1 MQLRELLNNQQIL
14 TPLISVKS
22 NAKDESLQAFS
33 DVFSDKTSDVRANK
47 APEIPN
53 GRKFNTDYKSN
64 IENDSA
70 NQFPLKAKLAE
81 PKAFENHDEPVKP
94 AQVNRDKNDTSIK
107 KDSPK
112 KDAQEKEPSEIDQ
125 SALKKMVKAKLKN
138 ITGLDDDVLN
148 DLLSKMT
155 ADLAALVVQM
165 EEDVSVVSQLKD
177 LMVDLELTDLLQTQ
191 VSEKNLMQVAN
202 QLDQLIDSMNKLVDT
217 VGNSEGKV
225 SEEAS
230 SHLMQAIQA
239 LSKLVSKLKSI
250 DGVEEIK
257 PKEIRTEIVKALVSP
272 DQTTATADTEE
283 LTQSTEQMKTVTVA
297 PAAETKM
304 PTQQDR
310 ISPQIPDDSIKQPLG
325 MQVENI
331 ANKPTQVM
339 VDQPVEVDVESVDVK
354 GVGLHQLF
362 MKQGNSVVS
371 QTIQS
376 TPQLKQEVFSQLMDA
391 IKGHIKLSD
400 HGTAMIVKLQPE
412 QLGNVEL
419 KLNLQ
424 KGIVLAEIKVENE
437 IVKAAIESNLDDL
450 KQSLNNKGYT
460 IDQLSVHV
468 DSGKKNRQETYQPQ
482 SRLKRNQQK
491 DDEGS
496 IEIIESVGRYLID
509 EYEGSTINYYG

>member
-1 MQLRELLNNQQIL
+1 MHLRELLNNQQVL

-47 APEIPN
+47 TTEIPN
-53 GRKFNTDYKSN
+53 GRKFKADNLPN
-64 IENDSA
+64 NENDSV
-70 NQFPLKAKLAE
+70 NRFQIRAKVSE
-81 PKAFENHDEPVKP
+81 PKAFENPTEPAKS
-94 AQVNRDKNDTSIK
+94 AQVDREKNGVPIK

-112 KDAQEKEPSEIDQ
+112 QNAGDKDLNEVDRN
-125 SALKKMVKAKLKN
+125 ALKKMVKAKLKS
-138 ITGLDDDVLN
+138 ITGLDDEALN
-148 DLLSKMT
+148 DLLGKMT
-155 ADLAALVVQM
+155 VDLAALFVKID
-165 EEDVSVVSQLKD
+165 EDVSVVSQLKD

-202 QLDQLIDSMNKLVDT
+202 QLDQLIAAMNKLVET
-217 VGNSEGKV
+217 VEDSEGKV

-230 SHLMQAIQA
+230 PHLMQAIQA
-239 LSKLVSKLKSI
+239 LSRLTSKLKSS
-250 DGVEEIK
+250 DGEEAIS
-257 PKEIRTEIVKALVSP
+257 PKEIRTEIVKALVTPHEPIQAEAEDSNKSGEQVKP
-272 DQTTATADTEE
+272 VALTLTSEAQIPTEH
-283 LTQSTEQMKTVTVA
+283 
-297 PAAETKM
+297 
-304 PTQQDR
+304 DN
-310 ISPQIPDDSIKQPLG
+310 ISPKIPDDTPKQPMGTQPEILVNKTTQVAVEN
-325 MQVENI
+325 QVE
-331 ANKPTQVM
+331 
-339 VDQPVEVDVESVDVK
+339 VEAESVEVK

-371 QTIQS
+371 QTVQS

-450 KQSLNNKGYT
+450 KQSLNSKGYT

-482 SRLKRNQQK
+482 SRKNRNQRK

-496 IEIIESVGRYLID
+496 IEIIETVGRYLID

>member
-47 APEIPN
+47 NTEIPN
-53 GRKFNTDYKSN
+53 GHRFRADNLPNNEKDP
-64 IENDSA
+64 A
-70 NQFPLKAKLAE
+70 NRFQVKAKVVE
-81 PKAFENHDEPVKP
+81 PKAFENHAESVKS
-94 AQVNRDKNDTSIK
+94 AQVNREKDDAPIK
-107 KDSPK
+107 KESSTQNDG
-112 KDAQEKEPSEIDQ
+112 DKELNEIDK
-125 SALKKMVKAKLKN
+125 SALKKIVKAKLKN
-138 ITGLDDDVLN
+138 ITGLDDEALN
-148 DLLSKMT
+148 DLLGKMT
-155 ADLAALVVQM
+155 VELASLFVQM
-165 EEDVSVVSQLKD
+165 DEDVSVVSQLKD
-177 LMVDLELTDLLQTQ
+177 LMVDLELNDLLQTQ

-202 QLDQLIDSMNKLVDT
+202 QLDQLITAMNKLVET
-217 VGNSEGKV
+217 VENSEGKV

-230 SHLMQAIQA
+230 PHLMQAIQA
-239 LSKLVSKLKSI
+239 LSRLSSKLKTS
-250 DGVEEIK
+250 DGEEEITSK
-257 PKEIRTEIVKALVSP
+257 AIRTEIVKALVTPSQP
-272 DQTTATADTEE
+272 IEADVKEANISADQV
-283 LTQSTEQMKTVTVA
+283 KTVA
-297 PAAETKM
+297 LKLPSEAQIPIEHDNSSSK
-304 PTQQDR
+304 
-310 ISPQIPDDSIKQPLG
+310 IPDDSPRQSTSIQPEVL
-325 MQVENI
+325 
-331 ANKPTQVM
+331 ANKTAQVA
-339 VDQPVEVDVESVDVK
+339 VEQQVEVDAESVEVK

-371 QTIQS
+371 QTIQT

-450 KQSLNNKGYT
+450 KQSLNSKGYT

-482 SRLKRNQQK
+482 SRKNRNQQK

-496 IEIIESVGRYLID
+496 IEIIETVGRYLID